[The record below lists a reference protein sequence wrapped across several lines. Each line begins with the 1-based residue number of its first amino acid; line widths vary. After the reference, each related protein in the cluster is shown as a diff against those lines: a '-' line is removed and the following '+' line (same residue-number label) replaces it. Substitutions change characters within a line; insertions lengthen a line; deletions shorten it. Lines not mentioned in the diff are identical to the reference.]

1 MKIVLSVLYFELFVN
16 NFVFKR
22 ENKREKENV
31 LSNKT
36 NDFQKHK
43 KEIA

>member
-1 MKIVLSVLYFELFVN
+1 MVKVILSIFVL
-16 NFVFKR
+16 KR
-22 ENKREKENV
+22 ENKREKKNV
-31 LSNKT
+31 LPNKT